1 MIEERKNM
9 SIRQIAM
16 IASLIIFL
24 LLSIA
29 FAAEE
34 RPPAAEVKTGAIT
47 GTIMITGAGPLKD
60 GQVMLYDAAAGP
72 PPMPFKYER
81 TPDIAKELDAEGR
94 FKVEL
99 PPGKYYLG
107 AIKRLSN
114 ERIGPPQ
121 TGDYVFRS
129 LDEKGNPK
137 EYLVQ
142 SGIVLDI
149 GTVSAAPLKPERLLS
164 HAVTTSIE
172 GFVKGKGGKPVA
184 DAVVAAF
191 VTPAMQGKPLFVSEK
206 TGKDGKYV
214 LRVPPGTY
222 YLRARNVF
230 ASGPPQEGQIVG
242 YYGEG
247 DAVPVAV
254 KEGERKKG
262 TNINVVL
269 FPGRGPFSETNPQ
282 KSPQKR

>member
-1 MIEERKNM
+1 MKQGCNNM
-9 SIRQIAM
+9 AIRQKAA

-24 LLSIA
+24 LFSIS

-34 RPPAAEVKTGAIT
+34 RPATGETKTGAII
-47 GTIMITGAGPLKD
+47 GTVMITGAGPLEG
-60 GQVMLYDAAAGP
+60 GQVMIYDAASGP

-81 TPDIAKELDAEGR
+81 TPDIAKDIEADGKFR
-94 FKVEL
+94 VDL
-99 PPGKYYLG
+99 PPGKYYLS
-107 AIKRLSN
+107 AIKRLSG

-129 LDEKGNPK
+129 LDDKGLAK
-137 EYLVQ
+137 EYLIQ
-142 SGIVLDI
+142 AGSLIDI

-172 GFVKGKGGKPVA
+172 GVVKGKGGRPVA

-191 VTPAMQGKPLFVSEK
+191 VTQAMQGKPLFVSEK
-206 TGKDGKYV
+206 TGKDGKYI
-214 LRVPPGTY
+214 LRVLPGTY

-247 DAVPVAV
+247 EAAPVTV
-254 KEGERKKG
+254 KEAERKKG
-262 TNINVVL
+262 NDINVVL
-269 FPGRGPFSETNPQ
+269 FPGRGPFSETNP
-282 KSPQKR
+282 KKR

>member
-1 MIEERKNM
+1 M

-16 IASLIIFL
+16 IASLIIL
-24 LLSIA
+24 LLFSIA
-29 FAAEE
+29 FTAEE

-81 TPDIAKELDAEGR
+81 TPDIAKELNAEGR
-94 FKVEL
+94 FKIEL

-107 AIKRLSN
+107 AIKRLSG

-137 EYLVQ
+137 EYLIQ
-142 SGIVLDI
+142 AGSVLDI

>member
-1 MIEERKNM
+1 M

-16 IASLIIFL
+16 IASLIIL
-24 LLSIA
+24 LLFSIA

-206 TGKDGKYV
+206 TGKDGQYV

>member
-1 MIEERKNM
+1 MKQGCKNM
-9 SIRQIAM
+9 AIRQKAA

-24 LLSIA
+24 LFSIA
-29 FAAEE
+29 FAADE
-34 RPPAAEVKTGAIT
+34 RPPAGEIKTGVIT
-47 GTIMITGAGPLKD
+47 GTIMISGAGPLEG
-60 GQVMLYDAAAGP
+60 GQVMVYDAAAGP

-81 TPDIAKELDAEGR
+81 TPDIAKDIEAGGKFR
-94 FKVEL
+94 VEL
-99 PPGKYYLG
+99 PPGKYYLS
-107 AIKRLSN
+107 AIKRLSG

-129 LDEKGNPK
+129 LDDKGLAK
-137 EYLVQ
+137 EYLIQ
-142 SGIVLDI
+142 AGSLIDI

-172 GFVKGKGGKPVA
+172 GVVKGKGGRPVA

-191 VTPAMQGKPLFVSEK
+191 VTQAMQGKPLFVSEK
-206 TGKDGKYV
+206 TGKDGKYI

-247 DAVPVAV
+247 EAAPVTV
-254 KEGERKKG
+254 KEAERKKG
-262 TNINVVL
+262 NDINVVL
-269 FPGRGPFSETNPQ
+269 FPGRGPFSETNP
-282 KSPQKR
+282 KKR